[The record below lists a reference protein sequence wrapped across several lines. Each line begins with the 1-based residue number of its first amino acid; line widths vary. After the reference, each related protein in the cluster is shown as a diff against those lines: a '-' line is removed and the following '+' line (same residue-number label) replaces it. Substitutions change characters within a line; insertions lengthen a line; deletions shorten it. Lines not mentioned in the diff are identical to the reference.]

1 MESRPLKVMT
11 TYGVITATLNAAAHV
26 RTALAS
32 IWAQS
37 TAPREVIVI
46 DGGSTDGTLDAV
58 AESVEVARRR
68 GVRTPVRIL
77 RQSSPIGIAG
87 AWNEAIAELS
97 SDVVFLLNS
106 DDSYEPHAARAVMRS
121 FDEDPTADIVHARA
135 RFIRENG
142 ESLGICAPTW
152 INRVGIQC
160 RSVHCATFVRRDVY
174 ARVGGFD
181 PAYSTTLDVDF
192 IERCWRRGMKFRY
205 VPEVVTNFRL
215 GGISNSH
222 RDRADWETLCIGLRH
237 SRTKVPPLL
246 AYFVRRGLMRPL
258 GLAGFNLRLRA
269 ESGAPRPTPTP
280 AMSARKPVSTAIAA
294 GDAV

>member
-1 MESRPLKVMT
+1 MT

-37 TAPREVIVI
+37 VAPREVIVI
-46 DGGSTDGTLDAV
+46 DGGSTDGTIEV
-58 AESVEVARRR
+58 VEESVATARRH
-68 GVRTPVRIL
+68 GVRIPVRIL
-77 RQSSPIGIAG
+77 RQTAPIGIAG
-87 AWNEAIAELS
+87 AWNEAIAEFS

-106 DDSYEPHAARAVMRS
+106 DDSYEPHAARSVMRV
-121 FDEDPTADIVHARA
+121 FDADPSADIVHARA

-142 ESLGICAPTW
+142 VSLGICAPTW
-152 INRVGIQC
+152 INRIGIQC
-160 RSVHCATFVRRDVY
+160 RSVHCATFVRREVY
-174 ARVGGFD
+174 ERVGGFD
-181 PAYSTTLDVDF
+181 PAYATTLDVDF

-237 SRTKVPPLL
+237 SRTKVPPLV

-258 GLAGFNLRLRA
+258 GLAGFNIRLRSEA
-269 ESGAPRPTPTP
+269 EATRAAQTPPAPP
-280 AMSARKPVSTAIAA
+280 RKPVPTAIAA